1 MSVSIP
7 IIVVY
12 TPVPIEIHSV
22 FYSLIVS
29 TTDFHCSSTET
40 KFIVC
45 ELCNIQVTSSFELK
59 QHLGSSSHRSNE
71 ERLFSDDLELDKAL
85 EERESKKL
93 TT

>member
-1 MSVSIP
+1 MP
-7 IIVVY
+7 IKINFK
-12 TPVPIEIHSV
+12 S
-22 FYSLIVS
+22 SLICYAPN
-29 TTDFHCSSTET
+29 THTQNYCSSTET

-45 ELCNIQVTSSFELK
+45 ELCNIQVTSPFELK

-85 EERESKKL
+85 EERESKKI

>member
-1 MSVSIP
+1 MRVLTVHCVDLSYTTVL
-7 IIVVY
+7 Y
-12 TPVPIEIHSV
+12 TP
-22 FYSLIVS
+22 YSLTRMVLY
-29 TTDFHCSSTET
+29 CSSTET

-45 ELCNIQVTSSFELK
+45 ELCNIQVTSPFELK
-59 QHLGSSSHRSNE
+59 QHLGSSSHHGNE